1 MDLTIESLRGSRPV
15 NLDYRIND
23 ASSMV
28 FADSQPASVR
38 MEPAANESE
47 FKQQVVVIPQR
58 EGRFYLNVSASFET
72 ENGTLSTITAIPIQV
87 GTGTRELQQNGEVE
101 LDESG
106 ETVRVLSN
114 DG

>member
-1 MDLTIESLRGSRPV
+1 MFRSLSPRKTSLLAVLVATLAVPPPLVFGADLNVDSFT
-15 NLDYRIND
+15 LDNG
-23 ASSMV
+23 M
-28 FADSQPASVR
+28 
-38 MEPAANESE
+38 
-47 FKQQVVVIPQR
+47 QVVVIPQR

-72 ENGTLSTITAIPIQV
+72 EDGTLSTITAIPIQV

-114 DG
+114 DS